1 MRIIG
6 CSAGDLNYVDLTL
19 GPKGRWGEVFTPTSE
34 DDDAPAPFGAGLFA
48 PNRSRRKANTGW
60 FAPAPLPDRTA
71 PKWGGER
78 GISAIELKLALGAS
92 AVFGGVAYG
101 AFNLV
106 FG

>member
-1 MRIIG
+1 MWMIG
-6 CSAGDLNYVDLTL
+6 LSAGDLNYVDLTL
-19 GPKGRWGEVFTPTSE
+19 GTKGRWREVFTPISE

-48 PNRSRRKANTGW
+48 PNRSSRKANTGW
-60 FAPAPLPDRTA
+60 FAPAPLPARTA
-71 PKWGGER
+71 PKWGGDR
-78 GISAIELKLALGAS
+78 GFSGIELKLALGAV